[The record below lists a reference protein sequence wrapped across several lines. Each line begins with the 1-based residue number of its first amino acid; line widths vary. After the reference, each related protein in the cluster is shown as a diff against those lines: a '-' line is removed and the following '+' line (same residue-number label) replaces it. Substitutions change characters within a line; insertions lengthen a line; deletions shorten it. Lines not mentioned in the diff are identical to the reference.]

1 MKKLATIALTVAALS
16 LAFTFASCSSGSG
29 GGSSSDAASLVAG
42 GSGSGSS
49 GLPATSPYGSG
60 PASDAAGASSAITQ
74 LDYDNSALNN
84 KIFRRDYIDDDT
96 GNNKTKY
103 YLFYNG
109 NCYESSNQNVTP
121 YNNQDDDDPDII
133 GYNGKFY
140 RETSGDVFGRTT
152 NGSGLFA
159 TFSTEDHEMTMTFK
173 SNGTLTALF
182 VEDGESF
189 TLPGYFRNES
199 GVIDMTIYAPD
210 GETFTAKL
218 FFDGTFL
225 VTIDSQNEL
234 KFVGNYSES
243 AS

>member
-60 PASDAAGASSAITQ
+60 PASDAAGASSALTFLEYDDSE
-74 LDYDNSALNN
+74 LDNR
-84 KIFRRDYIDDDT
+84 IFKRVYDDDGET
-96 GNNKTKY
+96 KTKY
-103 YLFYNG
+103 HLFANG
-109 NCYESSNQNVTP
+109 NCYESSSQNVTTM
-121 YNNQDDDDPDII
+121 NNQDDDDPDII
-133 GYNGKFY
+133 GYGGKIY
-140 RETSGDVFGRTT
+140 REAGDDEFERI

-159 TFSTEDHEMTMTFK
+159 TFRSADHETTMTFK
-173 SNGTLTALF
+173 SNGTFTATME
-182 VEDGESF
+182 EDGESF
-189 TLPGYFRNES
+189 TLPGYFRNVS
-199 GVIDMTIYAPD
+199 GVIDLTLYAPD

-218 FFDGTFL
+218 FFDGTYL
-225 VTIDSQNEL
+225 TTIDSQNEL
-234 KFVGNYSES
+234 KLVGNYSES

>member
-74 LDYDNSALNN
+74 LDYDDSALNN
-84 KIFRRDYIDDDT
+84 KIFRRDYIDGDT

-103 YLFYNG
+103 YLFAND
-109 NCYESSNQNVTP
+109 NCYESSNQNVTTM
-121 YNNQDDDDPDII
+121 NNQDDDDPDII
-133 GYNGKFY
+133 LYNGKFY
-140 RETSGDVFGRTT
+140 RETSEDVFGRTT

-189 TLPGYFRNES
+189 TLPGYFTNES

-210 GETFTAKL
+210 GETFTTKL
-218 FFDGTFL
+218 FYDGTFL
-225 VTIDSQNEL
+225 VTIDAGNEL
-234 KFVGNYSES
+234 KFVANYNTGR
-243 AS
+243 